1 MTLARKEDL
10 AWQHLSNQD
19 KSISPYDHMEGT
31 HFFRSIYILWKEKK
45 ITVETEIRRVSI
57 S

>member
-31 HFFRSIYILWKEKK
+31 RFFRSIYILWKEKK
-45 ITVETEIRRVSI
+45 EQLR
-57 S
+57 